1 MVVIVFMPQYNV
13 YKYCKGYDKELMGEY
28 AVATYSQ
35 QTKNKQNKYIGFH
48 RYHWN
53 INNYRSHKK

>member
-28 AVATYSQ
+28 AVAT
-35 QTKNKQNKYIGFH
+35 
-48 RYHWN
+48 
-53 INNYRSHKK
+53 